1 MGPPGHPWSQRL
13 DIFWGF
19 PSFLALVEAVT
30 VAVHLQ
36 DMDVMRETI
45 EKCPGEALGAKDLS
59 PFIKRQIAGHQGG
72 ALFVALAKHFKQKFG
87 PGFGQTHPKSLFWYI
102 CSLSWS
108 NVRLPD

>member
-1 MGPPGHPWSQRL
+1 VGPPGHPWSQRL

-19 PSFLALVEAVT
+19 QSFLALVEAVT

-108 NVRLPD
+108 NVRFPD